1 MVGASL
7 PDLIFMTVSFSLMSE
22 VSRRRYDATRRRQ
35 QAARTRARIVE
46 VAGRLFVDR
55 GYAGTTIPAIAG
67 EAGVAV
73 ETVYRAASG
82 KAGLLADAVQAAVA
96 GGAERAEVPVTERPV
111 VRRIIEE
118 ADPVRQLQLYAATQP
133 GIWSRVGPLL
143 RVLDAAANSDASLVE
158 LGDKIAAERRH
169 GLRDGLGRMLEQRGV
184 LRDGVTA
191 ERVGDIVYAVCG
203 QANYVALVGDCGWT
217 EAAYESWLAETLVAA
232 LLSPAAEQEHHSQ
245 G

>member
-1 MVGASL
+1 
-7 PDLIFMTVSFSLMSE
+7 MSE
-22 VSRRRYDATRRRQ
+22 VSRRRYDATRRRE

-46 VAGRLFVDR
+46 VAGRLFVER

-73 ETVYRAASG
+73 ETVYRSASG
-82 KAGLLADAVQAAVA
+82 KAGLLADAVGAAVA
-96 GGAERAEVPVTERPV
+96 GGAERAEVPVAERPAI
-111 VRRIIEE
+111 RRITEE
-118 ADPVRQLQLYAATQP
+118 SDPVRQLQLYAATQP

-158 LGDKIAAERRH
+158 VRERIAADRRH
-169 GLRDGLGRMLEQRGV
+169 GLRDGLGRMLEQRGI

-191 ERVGDIVYAVCG
+191 ERAGDIVYAICG
-203 QANYVALVGDCGWT
+203 QANYQALVGDCGWT
-217 EAAYESWLAETLVAA
+217 EAAYESWLAETLIAA
-232 LLSPAAEQEHHSQ
+232 LLPARD